1 MKKRKG
7 FLLLEALTALLL
19 LSALAISVFPL
30 AGRMAGASFLG
41 SLRAEMGETGLFAM
55 DFMTEKIRNS
65 MNPSVSPVSGDRFTY
80 YAKNACGDP
89 APYELM
95 LNQEKIKVEL
105 YNGLVQPV
113 TGEKSGSGERIPLS
127 AGEEGLF
134 RRQPGRPR
142 AAQISQAGMLRR
154 QRITEPGR
162 QIRRA
167 ARRMRR
173 QRLSR
178 AMQPVPR
185 HWQMPA
191 QERQRSEAGGLKET
205 LFLIHCVRTA

>member
-65 MNPSVSPVSGDRFTY
+65 MKPSASPVSGDRFTY
-80 YAKNACGDP
+80 YAKNACGDPAPYELMLNNACGDP

-134 RRQPGRPR
+134 RRQPGGPVH
-142 AAQISQAGMLRR
+142 ISFLLSQKKGSESLAYETSIMPYADFYRKGQAY
-154 QRITEPGR
+154 E
-162 QIRRA
+162 
-167 ARRMRR
+167 
-173 QRLSR
+173 
-178 AMQPVPR
+178 
-185 HWQMPA
+185 
-191 QERQRSEAGGLKET
+191 
-205 LFLIHCVRTA
+205 

>member
-65 MNPSVSPVSGDRFTY
+65 MNPSASPVSGDRFTY

-113 TGEKSGSGERIPLS
+113 TGETSILPYADFYRKGQAYESAQTQHAAPPPARPRFPPHGGRGLSPLRREKQDNPCRLSGRAHLRLCGRKRRQLGPGS
-127 AGEEGLF
+127 AEGGTPGPAGHF
-134 RRQPGRPR
+134 RR
-142 AAQISQAGMLRR
+142 
-154 QRITEPGR
+154 EP
-162 QIRRA
+162 A
-167 ARRMRR
+167 PCD
-173 QRLSR
+173 S
-178 AMQPVPR
+178 
-185 HWQMPA
+185 
-191 QERQRSEAGGLKET
+191 GG
-205 LFLIHCVRTA
+205 

>member
-65 MNPSVSPVSGDRFTY
+65 MNPSASPVSGDRFTY
-80 YAKNACGDP
+80 YAKNACGRP

-134 RRQPGRPR
+134 RRQPGRPVH
-142 AAQISQAGMLRR
+142 ISFILSQKDGEESIVYETSILPYADFYRKGQAY
-154 QRITEPGR
+154 E
-162 QIRRA
+162 
-167 ARRMRR
+167 
-173 QRLSR
+173 
-178 AMQPVPR
+178 
-185 HWQMPA
+185 
-191 QERQRSEAGGLKET
+191 
-205 LFLIHCVRTA
+205 

>member
-80 YAKNACGDP
+80 YVKKGNRLV
-89 APYELM
+89 PYELM

-134 RRQPGRPR
+134 RRQPGRPVH
-142 AAQISQAGMLRR
+142 ISFILSQKDGEESIVYETSILPYADFYRKGQAY
-154 QRITEPGR
+154 E
-162 QIRRA
+162 
-167 ARRMRR
+167 
-173 QRLSR
+173 
-178 AMQPVPR
+178 
-185 HWQMPA
+185 
-191 QERQRSEAGGLKET
+191 
-205 LFLIHCVRTA
+205 